1 MKKKLTIILAL
12 VLMICAIPGCGKK
25 NDSSFFKEIKK
36 MQEIKT
42 GTAEAIVDISLEGD
56 DVTKNIPATFVKDGK
71 VQGKLKIE
79 TATQSAKKTMVK
91 LYLQFLSDE
100 YDEITTFI
108 FYEDKLY
115 LDAGKFISYMK
126 KVDATVG
133 AQIEVALNQMGVM
146 KDWASIDLNQL
157 KKYLGLDETKTVD
170 ATKFV
175 QVIKKAMDSMD
186 ENFKDLQGTD
196 DDEYTFCINEK
207 NAEQAV
213 EALIKLC
220 ENNLKEYYVAFLDF
234 YIDEYGENTVV
245 GKAFKDAKEKADS
258 EIGDSINEIKS
269 NKDKMINAIKDSD
282 ANIVAKA
289 SVTGKKDSRKGKISI
304 ETGKLKIDDLT
315 MSISYSM
322 KVEEGKTTVDVSDK
336 NSVDL
341 TSYIIMYYNYMLQS
355 QQLTQ

>member
-25 NDSSFFKEIKK
+25 KDSSFFKEIKK

-79 TATQSAKKTMVK
+79 TATQSAKKMMVK

-100 YDEITTFI
+100 YDEVTTFI

-133 AQIEVALNQMGVM
+133 AQIEVALNQMSV
-146 KDWASIDLNQL
+146 KDWVSIDLNQL

-170 ATKFV
+170 TTKFV
-175 QVIKKAMDSMD
+175 QAIKKATDSMD
-186 ENFKDLQGTD
+186 EKFKDLQGTD

-220 ENNLKEYYVAFLDF
+220 ESNLKEYYVAFLDC
-234 YIDEYGENTVV
+234 YIDAYGENTVI

-289 SVTGKKDSRKGKISI
+289 SVTGKKDSRKGKLSI

-315 MSISYSM
+315 MSISYST

-355 QQLTQ
+355 QQFLQ